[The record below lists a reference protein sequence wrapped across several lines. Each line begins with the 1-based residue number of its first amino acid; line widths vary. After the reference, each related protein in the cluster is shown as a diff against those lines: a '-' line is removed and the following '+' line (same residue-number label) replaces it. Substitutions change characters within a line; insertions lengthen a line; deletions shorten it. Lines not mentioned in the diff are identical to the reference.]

1 MKKEYLSPTMAV
13 IPVIQEHSVLETGSG
28 NLPDGSQG
36 HNMDDETEEYDT
48 DESTHIS
55 GQAKQVSLFF
65 EEPFTM
71 HKVLKFVV
79 YAVITLGVAACSQ
92 DDINSAEQNKSNE
105 ETTITVDVTLDKN
118 VEEMVNAKQMTA
130 VWDTEQSA
138 MTRTPITYDKQGSLT
153 YNWKVGSTIP
163 LFVYITDGAH
173 RISSK
178 IDKGLQIISAN
189 KGYFTFSVPAYFDL
203 SKLQVASAT
212 GKEDGVENGAWTQ
225 GIGTDGVMRVSGP
238 KEIDATSYDYN
249 IPLYSKLTKV
259 DPVAKHAKVQFL
271 MLGSW
276 IGVRAKSDMFYKS
289 NVYSIALK
297 SDVLHMDGTF
307 DLSQTS
313 PVWKPSPYRI
323 NIDRRQGKVLDECD
337 TIKVNNFAIG
347 GEADGAGTTKY
358 TKPFYIWVKATPGVT
373 STTKARV
380 IRRSEADSKT
390 GAVAPQ
396 IDFLSMRNRFCREA
410 KAIVDFKE
418 GDTYNFSINA
428 SLKETRGALMI
439 TEYYHSSAE
448 NGENSWIEITNAS
461 RETVSLKGYYLVSPN
476 PLNVPPYRALYV
488 ANLTDLKALSRGSS
502 SVGMPGNSTTSIPAG
517 KSICLAAGTGY
528 TEVVAKN
535 KAYQVINTGSGVA
548 SPSAVTGRVRYSKFI
563 CKDGWNIDLK
573 NPNNNIVDNFGIQVD
588 YKLNGSNGFYYNY
601 YLGQKDFIRS
611 KEMSFN
617 APYNGFNPMGWYY
630 MPIETSG
637 LNFLGTFNDYDSRF
651 IPFVDYKDGG
661 SANRVERYH
670 DMSYYTNIVHLP

>member
-65 EEPFTM
+65 KEPFTM

-79 YAVITLGVAACSQ
+79 YAVITLGIAACSQ

-189 KGYFTFSVPAYFDL
+189 KGYFTFSVPTNFDL

-313 PVWKPSPYRI
+313 PVWKPSEYRI

-337 TIKVNNFAIG
+337 TIRVNNFAIG

-380 IRRSEADSKT
+380 ILRSEADSKT

-548 SPSAVTGRVRYSKFI
+548 SPSAVTGGVRYSKFI

>member
-1 MKKEYLSPTMAV
+1 MNYIVKTF
-13 IPVIQEHSVLETGSG
+13 I
-28 NLPDGSQG
+28 
-36 HNMDDETEEYDT
+36 
-48 DESTHIS
+48 
-55 GQAKQVSLFF
+55 
-65 EEPFTM
+65 
-71 HKVLKFVV
+71 
-79 YAVITLGVAACSQ
+79 YATITFGLVACSQ
-92 DDINSAEQNKSNE
+92 EDINSTEQQKAKE
-105 ETTITVDVTLDKN
+105 EITFTVDVTLDKN
-118 VEEMVNAKQMTA
+118 VEDMVNAKQMTN
-130 VWDTEQSA
+130 VWDAEQPA
-138 MTRTPITYDKQGSLT
+138 ATRTPITYDKQGSLT
-153 YNWKVGSTIP
+153 YNWRVGSTIP
-163 LFVYITDGAH
+163 LFVYITDGKYKK
-173 RISSK
+173 SYK
-178 IDKGLQIISAN
+178 LDKGLQVISAH
-189 KGYFTFSVPAYFDL
+189 KGYFTFSVPSYFDS

-212 GKEDGVENGAWTQ
+212 GKEDGVENGAWTI
-225 GIGTDGVMRVSGP
+225 GIDYYGVMRVFGP
-238 KEIDATSYDYN
+238 KVIDASSYDYN

-259 DPVAKHAKVQFL
+259 DPATKHAKVQFL

-380 IRRSEADSKT
+380 ILRSEADSKT

-548 SPSAVTGRVRYSKFI
+548 SPSAVTGGVRYSKFI

-630 MPIETSG
+630 MPIEASG

>member
-1 MKKEYLSPTMAV
+1 MAV

-79 YAVITLGVAACSQ
+79 YAVITLGIAACSQ

-189 KGYFTFSVPAYFDL
+189 KGYFTFSVPTNFDL

-313 PVWKPSPYRI
+313 PVWKPSEYRI

-337 TIKVNNFAIG
+337 TIRVNNFAIG

-380 IRRSEADSKT
+380 ILRSEADSKT

-548 SPSAVTGRVRYSKFI
+548 SPSAVTGGVRYSKFI

>member
-79 YAVITLGVAACSQ
+79 YAVITLGIAACSQ

-189 KGYFTFSVPAYFDL
+189 KGYFTFSVPTNFDL

-307 DLSQTS
+307 NLSQTS
-313 PVWKPSPYRI
+313 PVWKPSEYRI

-380 IRRSEADSKT
+380 ILRSEADSKT

-548 SPSAVTGRVRYSKFI
+548 SPSAVTGGVRYSKFI

>member
-79 YAVITLGVAACSQ
+79 YAVITLGIAACSQ

-189 KGYFTFSVPAYFDL
+189 KGYFTFSVPTNFDL

-313 PVWKPSPYRI
+313 PVWKPSEYRI

-380 IRRSEADSKT
+380 ILRSEADSKT

-439 TEYYHSSAE
+439 TEYYHSSAQ

-476 PLNVPPYRALYV
+476 PWNVPPYGALYV
-488 ANLTDLKALSRGSS
+488 ANLSDLKALSRGSS
-502 SVGMPGNSTTSIPAG
+502 SVGMPGNPTTSIPAG

-528 TEVVAKN
+528 AEVVAKN
-535 KAYQVINTGSGVA
+535 KAYQVINTGSGA
-548 SPSAVTGRVRYSKFI
+548 STPSAVTGGVRYSKYI

-573 NPNNNIVDNFGIQVD
+573 DPNNNIVDNFGLEVA
-588 YKLNGSNGFYYNY
+588 YLLNGSNGFYYNY
-601 YLGQKDFIRS
+601 YLGEWDFIRS
-611 KEMSFN
+611 KDKPFN
-617 APYNGFNPMGWYY
+617 APYNGFNPKGWYY
-630 MPIETSG
+630 MAIETSG
-637 LNFLGTFNDYDSRF
+637 LNLLGTFNDANSRF
-651 IPFVDYKDGG
+651 IPFVDYKDRG
-661 SANRVERYH
+661 STNRPERYH
-670 DMSYYTNIVHLP
+670 DMTYYTAIKHLP

>member
-118 VEEMVNAKQMTA
+118 VKVMVNAKQMTA

-178 IDKGLQIISAN
+178 INKGLQIISAN

-313 PVWKPSPYRI
+313 PVWKPSEYRI

-337 TIKVNNFAIG
+337 TIRVNNFAIG

-380 IRRSEADSKT
+380 ILRSEADSKT

-548 SPSAVTGRVRYSKFI
+548 SPSAVTGGVRYSKFI

>member
-1 MKKEYLSPTMAV
+1 MMKTRSMRWTNQLLPVSQLNIHQSYLE
-13 IPVIQEHSVLETGSG
+13 I
-28 NLPDGSQG
+28 
-36 HNMDDETEEYDT
+36 TEIMNY
-48 DESTHIS
+48 IVK
-55 GQAKQVSLFF
+55 AFI
-65 EEPFTM
+65 
-71 HKVLKFVV
+71 
-79 YAVITLGVAACSQ
+79 YATITLGLVACSQ
-92 DDINSAEQNKSNE
+92 EDINSTEQQKAKE
-105 ETTITVDVTLDKN
+105 EITFTVDVTLDKN
-118 VEEMVNAKQMTA
+118 VEDMVNAKQMTN
-130 VWDTEQSA
+130 VWDAEQPA
-138 MTRTPITYDKQGSLT
+138 ATRTPITYDKQGSLT
-153 YNWKVGSTIP
+153 YNWRVGSTIP
-163 LFVYITDGAH
+163 LFVYITDGT
-173 RISSK
+173 RQISRK
-178 IDKGLQIISAN
+178 VAKGLQIISAN
-189 KGYFTFSVPAYFDL
+189 KGYFTFSVPSDFDL

-212 GKEDGVENGAWTQ
+212 GKEDGVENGAWTK
-225 GIGTDGVMRVSGP
+225 GIGANGVMRVFGP
-238 KEIDATSYDYN
+238 EVIDASSYDYN

-259 DPVAKHAKVQFL
+259 DPATKHAKVQFL
-271 MLGSW
+271 MIGSW
-276 IGVRAKSDMFYKS
+276 IGVRAKSDMYYKS
-289 NVYSIALK
+289 SVYSIALK

-307 DLSQTS
+307 DLSQAS

-323 NIDRRQGKVLDECD
+323 NVDRRQGKVLDECD
-337 TIKVNNFAIG
+337 TIRVNNFAIG

-380 IRRSEADSKT
+380 ILRSEADSKT

-396 IDFLSMRNRFCREA
+396 IDFLSMRNRFYREA
-410 KAIVDFKE
+410 KDIVDFKD

-439 TEYYHSSAE
+439 TEYYHSSAQ

-476 PLNVPPYRALYV
+476 PWNVEPFKALYV

-528 TEVVAKN
+528 AEVVAKN
-535 KAYQVINTGSGVA
+535 KAYQVINTGSGV
-548 SPSAVTGRVRYSKFI
+548 STPSAVTGGVHYSKYI

-573 NPNNNIVDNFGIQVD
+573 DPNNNIVDNFGIQVH
-588 YKLNGSNGFYYNY
+588 YILNGSNGFYYNY
-601 YLGQKDFIRS
+601 YLGERDFIRS
-611 KEMSFN
+611 KETPFN
-617 APYNGFNPMGWYY
+617 APYNGFNPKGWYY

-661 SANRVERYH
+661 SGNRPERYR
-670 DMSYYTNIVHLP
+670 DMSYYTNIIHLP

>member
-36 HNMDDETEEYDT
+36 HNMDNETEEYDT

-65 EEPFTM
+65 KEPFTM

-189 KGYFTFSVPAYFDL
+189 KGYFTFSVPTNFDL

-380 IRRSEADSKT
+380 ILRSEADSKT

-548 SPSAVTGRVRYSKFI
+548 SPSAVTGGVRYSKFI

-617 APYNGFNPMGWYY
+617 APYNGFNPIGWYY

>member
-189 KGYFTFSVPAYFDL
+189 KGYFTFSVPTNFDL

-380 IRRSEADSKT
+380 ILRSEADSKT

-548 SPSAVTGRVRYSKFI
+548 SPSAVTGGVRYSKFI

-617 APYNGFNPMGWYY
+617 APYNGFNPIGWYY

>member
-380 IRRSEADSKT
+380 ILRSEADSKT

>member
-1 MKKEYLSPTMAV
+1 MNYIVKAF
-13 IPVIQEHSVLETGSG
+13 I
-28 NLPDGSQG
+28 
-36 HNMDDETEEYDT
+36 
-48 DESTHIS
+48 
-55 GQAKQVSLFF
+55 
-65 EEPFTM
+65 
-71 HKVLKFVV
+71 
-79 YAVITLGVAACSQ
+79 YATITLGLVACSQ
-92 DDINSAEQNKSNE
+92 EDISSTEQQKAKE
-105 ETTITVDVTLDKN
+105 EITFTVDVTLDKN
-118 VEEMVNAKQMTA
+118 VEDMVNAKEMTN
-130 VWDTEQSA
+130 VWDAEQPA
-138 MTRTPITYDKQGSLT
+138 ATRTPITYDKQGSLT
-153 YNWKVGSTIP
+153 YNWRVGSTIP
-163 LFVYITDGAH
+163 LFVYITDGKYKK
-173 RISSK
+173 SYK
-178 IDKGLQIISAN
+178 LDKGLQVISAN
-189 KGYFTFSVPAYFDL
+189 KGYFTFSVPSDFDL

-225 GIGTDGVMRVSGP
+225 GIGYDGVMRVFGP
-238 KEIDATSYDYN
+238 KAIDASSYDYN

-259 DPVAKHAKVQFL
+259 DPVTKHAKVQFL

-276 IGVRAKSDMFYKS
+276 IGVRAKSDMYYKS

-307 DLSQTS
+307 DLSQAS
-313 PVWKPSPYRI
+313 PVWKPSSYRI
-323 NIDRRQGKVLDECD
+323 NIDSRQGKVLDECD
-337 TIKVNNFAIG
+337 TIRVNNFAIG

-358 TKPFYIWVKATPGVT
+358 TKPFYIWVKATPSVT
-373 STTKARV
+373 STTKTRV
-380 IRRSEADSKT
+380 ILRSEADSKT

-396 IDFLSMRNRFCREA
+396 IDFLSMRNRFYREA
-410 KAIVDFKE
+410 KDIVNFKD

-439 TEYYHSSAE
+439 TEYYHSSAQ

-476 PLNVPPYRALYV
+476 PWNVEPYKALYV

-528 TEVVAKN
+528 AEVVAKN
-535 KAYQVINTGSGVA
+535 KAYQVINTGSGV
-548 SPSAVTGRVRYSKFI
+548 SIPSAVTGGVRYSKYI

-573 NPNNNIVDNFGIQVD
+573 DPNNNIVDNFGVEVA
-588 YKLNGSNGFYYNY
+588 YLLNGSNGFYYNY
-601 YLGQKDFIRS
+601 YLGERDFIRS
-611 KEMSFN
+611 KETPFN
-617 APYNGFNPMGWYY
+617 APYNGFNPKGWYY

-661 SANRVERYH
+661 SGNRPERYH
-670 DMSYYTNIVHLP
+670 DMSYYTNIIHLP

>member
-36 HNMDDETEEYDT
+36 HNMDNETEEYDT

-65 EEPFTM
+65 KEPFTM

-380 IRRSEADSKT
+380 ILRSEADSKT

-548 SPSAVTGRVRYSKFI
+548 SPSAVTGGVRYSKFI